1 MNLYDANLLTLNII
15 HYICMIDNTIQKKH
29 MTTKS
34 ISANYLSPNAET
46 VEVQNEGILCNS
58 TNSIYD
64 ITFEFDETIKE

>member
-1 MNLYDANLLTLNII
+1 
-15 HYICMIDNTIQKKH
+15 

-58 TNSIYD
+58 TNIIYD